1 VSTKEQ
7 PMATN
12 QTDDHDDE
20 DDDKSSHKDRSP
32 NYPAISFTE
41 ALERAKKVHDQ
52 EQRHPVSPEI
62 AAQHM
67 GYKKLTGTS
76 YPVIAALKRYGL
88 VEKVKKDIRISDDAH
103 FVFVHPEGHPDREE
117 VIRRL
122 AMMPELFNQ
131 VLAEFPGGL
140 PSDVNL
146 RAKLRTKWNFA
157 SDGAADSFIKSLR
170 ESVRIRDSGV
180 AKPDAN
186 VKNTGESIKEPTVTH
201 GVIPPMKQP
210 APSHES
216 TPVAR
221 QWEIAPERFVSVA
234 LPSDPTVDDV
244 EALEEFLAILKQEL
258 ALVWKKKAKK
268 GGDA

>member
-1 VSTKEQ
+1 
-7 PMATN
+7 MATN
-12 QTDDHDDE
+12 QTDNRDDE

-32 NYPAISFTE
+32 NYPAISFTD
-41 ALERAKKVHDQ
+41 ALERAKKIWDQ

-88 VEKVKKDIRISDDAH
+88 VEKTKKDIRVSEDAH

-117 VIRRL
+117 VVRRL
-122 AMMPELFNQ
+122 AMLPELFNE
-131 VLAEFPGGL
+131 VIAEFPGGL

-146 RAKLRTKWNFA
+146 RAKLRTKWHFA
-157 SDGAADSFIKSLR
+157 SEGAADTFIRSLR

-180 AKPDAN
+180 AKSDAS
-186 VKNTGESIKEPTVTH
+186 VKNTGEPIKEPTVTH
-201 GVIPPMKQP
+201 GVIQQIKPPATM
-210 APSHES
+210 HES
-216 TPVAR
+216 TPVGR
-221 QWEIAPERFVSVA
+221 QWEIAPERFVSVS

-244 EALEEFLAILKQEL
+244 EALEEFLTILKQEL

-268 GGDA
+268 AGDP